1 MSEMVGSRFVDLT
14 GSDDRMA
21 GGPAYR
27 ETIEEM
33 DMELNMLIE
42 DFGRAVDVE
51 ALHLAQKS
59 SKRSFLKRVILP
71 FSMVSCRARRTRA
84 SRARALA

>member
-21 GGPAYR
+21 GGPADR

-51 ALHLAQKS
+51 TLHLAQRS
-59 SKRSFLKRVILP
+59 SKRSSSIG
-71 FSMVSCRARRTRA
+71 
-84 SRARALA
+84 